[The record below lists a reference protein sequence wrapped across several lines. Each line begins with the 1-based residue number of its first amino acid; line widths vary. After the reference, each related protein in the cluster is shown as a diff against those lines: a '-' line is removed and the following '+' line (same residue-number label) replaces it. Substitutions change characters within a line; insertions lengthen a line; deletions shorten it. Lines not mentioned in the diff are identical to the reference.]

1 MTVCTGT
8 SKRFLLSWSTEQM
21 ERIGRQK
28 KQKVTPFQ
36 ASLHSS
42 SPPHTCTLKQW
53 FLGCAG
59 VRLCRFWSLHVC
71 VSHMTSS
78 PSAQDISYVPHSA
91 FQWCLLSIWHMSAL
105 LSALFM
111 PPGANSRIYH
121 HGKSSTPSP
130 TALGHRQKKKQT
142 QIKPSNLL
150 DTRSALPGVRILRT
164 MFHEQK
170 RAHLFNSYVW
180 ENFFS
185 NCMAED
191 HVREE
196 TEVLLHT
203 SRCIFSTC
211 ILTKAKPSRT
221 ENNIPGGCGLIL
233 AAETSPEGQ
242 E

>member
-42 SPPHTCTLKQW
+42 SPPDTCTLKQW
-53 FLGCAG
+53 FLGCAR

-91 FQWCLLSIWHMSAL
+91 FQWCLLSIWHISAL

-111 PPGANSRIYH
+111 PPGANSRLYH

-130 TALGHRQKKKQT
+130 TALGHRQKKETNPNKT
-142 QIKPSNLL
+142 FKPIGNQISF
-150 DTRSALPGVRILRT
+150 TRCKDIKNNVPWT
-164 MFHEQK
+164 
-170 RAHLFNSYVW
+170 
-180 ENFFS
+180 
-185 NCMAED
+185 
-191 HVREE
+191 EE
-196 TEVLLHT
+196 GSFV
-203 SRCIFSTC
+203 
-211 ILTKAKPSRT
+211 
-221 ENNIPGGCGLIL
+221 
-233 AAETSPEGQ
+233 
-242 E
+242 